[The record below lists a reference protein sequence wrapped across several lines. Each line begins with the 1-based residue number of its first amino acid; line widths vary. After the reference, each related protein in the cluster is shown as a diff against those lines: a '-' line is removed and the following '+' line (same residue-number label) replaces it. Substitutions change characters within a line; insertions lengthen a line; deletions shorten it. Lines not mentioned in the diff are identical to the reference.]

1 MAHSRQYIAF
11 LALQESVDFAAR
23 IERMLKLSLGVDL
36 SAEVRRL
43 EYSNC
48 QQAVTL
54 CRWTPLMKMMT
65 LQKRT
70 KKK

>member
-1 MAHSRQYIAF
+1 M
-11 LALQESVDFAAR
+11 DFAAR

-43 EYSNC
+43 EYLSRE
-48 QQAVTL
+48 QPAIV
-54 CRWTPLMKMMT
+54 CRWTPSMKMMT